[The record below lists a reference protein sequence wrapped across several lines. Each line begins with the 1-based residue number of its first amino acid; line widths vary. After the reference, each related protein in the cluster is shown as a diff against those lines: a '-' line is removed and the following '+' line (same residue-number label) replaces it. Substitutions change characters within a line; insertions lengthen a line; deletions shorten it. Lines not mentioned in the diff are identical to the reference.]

1 MSKFINIRDSELRF
15 KDLGVDKISRENKHM
30 AKKIENNNNNTT
42 EEAATLELTKLGK
55 TIVCKKKQMN
65 P

>member
-1 MSKFINIRDSELRF
+1 MRF

-30 AKKIENNNNNTT
+30 ATKIENNNNTT
-42 EEAATLELTKLGK
+42 EEAATLELTQLGK

>member
-1 MSKFINIRDSELRF
+1 MSKFISIRDSELRF

-30 AKKIENNNNNTT
+30 ATKIENNNNTT
-42 EEAATLELTKLGK
+42 EEATLELTQFGN

>member
-1 MSKFINIRDSELRF
+1 MSKFISIRDSELRF

-30 AKKIENNNNNTT
+30 ATKIENNNNTT
-42 EEAATLELTKLGK
+42 EEAATLELTQLGK

>member
-1 MSKFINIRDSELRF
+1 MSKFISIRDSELRF

-30 AKKIENNNNNTT
+30 ATKIENNNNTT
-42 EEAATLELTKLGK
+42 EEATLELTQFGK

>member
-1 MSKFINIRDSELRF
+1 MSKFISIRDSELRF

-30 AKKIENNNNNTT
+30 ATKIENNNNTA
-42 EEAATLELTKLGK
+42 EEATLELTQLGK